1 MVEFLTLGRRFTA
14 QDFVKHHTRTM
25 DVGTMIDCG
34 ILIDLFRRHIVWR
47 ALHAAVSL
55 IDNSN
60 MNQISL
66 ELLKCVIE
74 QLSTNGLCHTID

>member
-1 MVEFLTLGRRFTA
+1 MESFTAGRRLTA
-14 QDFVKHHTRTM
+14 QDFVKHRTQTI

-47 ALHAAVSL
+47 ALHSAVGL

-66 ELLKCVIE
+66 ELLKGVIE